1 MRYINFA
8 TEATRF
14 IYTPELFSS
23 QVVSLQWKKKEVL
36 VTGAGGFIGSHL
48 VERLVALGAN
58 VSCFVRYNSMNRWG
72 WIDSFPEET
81 RNKLTIITGDLRD
94 SYCVKNAVAGKAIV
108 FHLGALIPI
117 PYSYLNPRD
126 VVDTNVIG
134 TLNVLQACKEHKVE
148 RLVHTSTSET
158 YGTARKIPISEEHP
172 VQGQSPYAASKI
184 AADKIAESFFLSYG
198 LPVVT
203 IRPFNTYGPRQSARA
218 IIPTIITQA
227 LTGKEIKLGSLA
239 PKRDFTFVT
248 DIVDGFIRGAE
259 TTKAVG
265 QAVNLGSN
273 SEVSIGELASAI
285 ASIVGKKVTIVE
297 DKQRI
302 RPEKSEVARLRADSH
317 KAEQL
322 LGWKPNV
329 PLSDGLQKTVSWM
342 EKNIGQYKTDVYN
355 I

>member
-1 MRYINFA
+1 M
-8 TEATRF
+8 
-14 IYTPELFSS
+14 
-23 QVVSLQWKKKEVL
+23 QWKQKEVL

-58 VSCFVRYNSMNRWG
+58 VSCFIRYNSMNRWG
-72 WIDSFPEET
+72 WIDTFPEDIKD
-81 RNKLTIITGDLRD
+81 KLTIITGDLRD
-94 SYCVKNAVAGKAIV
+94 SYCVKNAVGGKDIV

-134 TLNVLQACKEHKVE
+134 TLNVLQACKEHKAGK
-148 RLVHTSTSET
+148 LVHTSTSET

-184 AADKIAESFFLSYG
+184 AADKIAESFYLSYG
-198 LPVVT
+198 VPVAT

-248 DIVDGFIRGAE
+248 DIVEGFIRGAE
-259 TTKAVG
+259 TPEAVG
-265 QAVNLGSN
+265 MAINLGSN
-273 SEVSIGELASAI
+273 TEVSIGELAKEISA
-285 ASIVGKKVTIVE
+285 IVGKKANVIE
-297 DKQRI
+297 DKQRV
-302 RPEKSEVARLRADSH
+302 RPEKSEVERLRADAH
-317 KAEQL
+317 KAEHL
-322 LGWKPNV
+322 LGWKPKV
-329 PLSDGLQKTVSWM
+329 SLHEGLKTTIGWM
-342 EKNIGQYKTDVYN
+342 KEHLEQYKPGIYN
-355 I
+355 V